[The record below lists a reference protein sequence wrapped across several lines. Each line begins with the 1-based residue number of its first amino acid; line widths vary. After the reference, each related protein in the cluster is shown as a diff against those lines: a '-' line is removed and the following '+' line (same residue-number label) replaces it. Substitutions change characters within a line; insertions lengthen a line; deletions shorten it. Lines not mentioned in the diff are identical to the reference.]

1 MYLSAYVRSHEICDP
16 TMCVCVCVT
25 KFICKHEFIKCEA
38 LEGFII
44 DKYINVALI

>member
-1 MYLSAYVRSHEICDP
+1 MLDLMKFAIP
-16 TMCVCVCVT
+16 LCVCCVT